1 MSWASASQPGLA
13 GALIPPIPS
22 LTTQT
27 MILSNFTLLGTVG
40 TGLDKTFC
48 AEVTVTTSG
57 FLRKKLERR
66 KVFRR
71 AGGYW
76 KFADTGKFCP
86 GTQCEELEQ
95 AHQGMIV
102 FAKLHSNNATDS

>member
-1 MSWASASQPGLA
+1 
-13 GALIPPIPS
+13 
-22 LTTQT
+22 
-27 MILSNFTLLGTVG
+27 MILSDYTPLGTVG
-40 TGLDKTFC
+40 EGLETTFC

-57 FLRKKLERR
+57 FLQKKLERR

-71 AGGYW
+71 VGGYW

-86 GTQCEELEQ
+86 GIQCEELEQ

-102 FAKLHSNNATDS
+102 FAKLHSNNATDSGSD